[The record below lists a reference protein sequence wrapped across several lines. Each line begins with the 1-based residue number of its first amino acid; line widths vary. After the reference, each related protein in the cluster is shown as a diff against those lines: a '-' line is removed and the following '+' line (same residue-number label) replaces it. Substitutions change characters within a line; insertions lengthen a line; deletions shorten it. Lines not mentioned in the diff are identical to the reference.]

1 MTATTPEQ
9 AVELLDRAFREKDL
23 ETVLSFYEEVAVV
36 VAEPGKTL
44 RSAGLRA
51 FFAEAMRSG
60 ASAKQG
66 KTWTMEADGIALFI
80 SRWVLTIAPPGQ
92 QPVERTFVATTVFR
106 KQLDGTWKVLIDNP
120 TGPLVL
126 GA

>member
-1 MTATTPEQ
+1 MNATTPEQ

-23 ETVLSFYEEVAVV
+23 ETVLSFYEEAALV

-51 FFAEAMRSG
+51 FFAEAMRAG
-60 ASAKQG
+60 ATARQL

-80 SRWVLTIAPPGQ
+80 SRWVLTVAAPGQ
-92 QPVERTFVATTVFR
+92 PPTDQTLIATTVFR
-106 KQLDGTWKVLIDNP
+106 KQPDGTWKVLIDNP
-120 TGPLVL
+120 IGPLVL
-126 GA
+126 GQ